1 LFYDFNNQK
10 LGLAEDEAM
19 VKTTE
24 RSRKNEIFYQQ
35 FNTNLLSSQN
45 KLYLGKFKLD
55 IDAALQNT
63 ELIHFGEVG
72 VYELQMKLSTL
83 TYDANLHLP
92 SKEHSEY
99 IIGFQGFN
107 QKNTNINEREEILLP
122 DAATNNY
129 SAFTLLQFTF
139 FEKLKLQT
147 GVRYDKKNISTAA
160 VGNPVDALSYRAPL
174 DNFFGSFSGSI
185 GATYNFSEKLLFRA
199 NYAAAYCTP
208 NIAELTSNGEHE
220 LRYEIGDPNLVPE
233 NSYETDLSIH
243 YHQDNFTF
251 DIAGF
256 YNAVNHFIF
265 ITPTGETTSTGID
278 IFRYKQ
284 ENSSLAGGEA
294 GVHFHPKSVK
304 WLHFESTFSTV
315 TGKQKNGDFLPF
327 IPANKLNFELRGEKE
342 KLLFLKDVFI
352 MGNTGTSFSQNNA
365 APDESTTKGYTLV
378 DLSFG
383 GSISIKNQFILLGL
397 SANNIF
403 DKKYTDHLSTLKEV
417 NLFEPGRNI
426 VFNLKIPFGIKSD
439 N

>member
-1 LFYDFNNQK
+1 
-10 LGLAEDEAM
+10 M
-19 VKTTE
+19 
-24 RSRKNEIFYQQ
+24 
-35 FNTNLLSSQN
+35 
-45 KLYLGKFKLD
+45 
-55 IDAALQNT
+55 
-63 ELIHFGEVG
+63 
-72 VYELQMKLSTL
+72 
-83 TYDANLHLP
+83 
-92 SKEHSEY
+92 
-99 IIGFQGFN
+99 
-107 QKNTNINEREEILLP
+107 
-122 DAATNNY
+122 
-129 SAFTLLQFTF
+129 
-139 FEKLKLQT
+139 
-147 GVRYDKKNISTAA
+147 
-160 VGNPVDALSYRAPL
+160 
-174 DNFFGSFSGSI
+174 
-185 GATYNFSEKLLFRA
+185 
-199 NYAAAYCTP
+199 
-208 NIAELTSNGEHE
+208 
-220 LRYEIGDPNLVPE
+220 
-233 NSYETDLSIH
+233 SIH
-243 YHQDNFTF
+243 YLQDNFTF

-294 GVHFHPKSVK
+294 GIHFHPKSVK

-403 DKKYTDHLSTLKEV
+403 NKKYTDHLSTLKEV

-426 VFNLKIPFGIKSD
+426 VFSLKIPFGIKT
-439 N
+439 NYFK